1 MAVIAS
7 LVVGSN
13 HATSK
18 NGLSSPLSTPADRER
33 FLERHRG
40 AAAFII
46 GKKSAAIESYRSS
59 KVPIFI
65 FSRNTT
71 PLDFEHPL
79 MQQVT
84 VDRNLYEITRIIDYR
99 IDGDIVVEAG
109 HSLLMALVKV
119 GAVDLMELS
128 LSPIAGDGDFI
139 DLDELLDSFEIVS
152 DKNVDGTR
160 LLECRYQGN
169 STNS

>member
-18 NGLSSPLSTPADRER
+18 EGLSSPLSTPADRER
-33 FLERHRG
+33 FLKRHRA

-46 GKKSAAIESYRSS
+46 GKKSALVESYAASN
-59 KVPIFI
+59 VPIFV
-65 FSRNTT
+65 FSRHTT
-71 PLDFEHPL
+71 PLNFHHPL

-99 IDGDIVVEAG
+99 IEGDIVVEAG
-109 HSLLMALVKV
+109 HSLLMALTKV
-119 GAVDLMELS
+119 GAIDLLELT
-128 LSPIAGDGDFI
+128 LSPIEGDGDFI
-139 DLDELLDSFEIVS
+139 NLDNLLEGFDTIS
-152 DKNVDGTR
+152 DIEVDGTR
-160 LLECRYQGN
+160 LLECRYKGN
-169 STNS
+169 ATNS